1 MKIIIIIL
9 VCASGAVLAD
19 GVDFNT
25 SSPYT
30 HSNNPYTSSNN
41 PYTSDNNRYSN
52 DNNPYNVFRCG
63 RLPYRAVP
71 QPRRSRATG

>member
-41 PYTSDNNRYSN
+41 PYTSDNNARTSSEQSEH
-52 DNNPYNVFRCG
+52 
-63 RLPYRAVP
+63 RL
-71 QPRRSRATG
+71 